1 MDDKE
6 KVAEIIR
13 LLEELKFQEKIVLGY
28 TDKEMIELFRGKVKE
43 IRFINRV
50 PIVPIIQ
57 FSSFIDE
64 FYGNLEEIKTIE
76 K

>member
-28 TDKEMIELFRGKVKE
+28 TDKEMIELFRGKIKE
-43 IRFINRV
+43 IKKVVDVETGF
-50 PIVPIIQ
+50 
-57 FSSFIDE
+57 
-64 FYGNLEEIKTIE
+64 G
-76 K
+76 

>member
-28 TDKEMIELFRGKVKE
+28 TDKEMIELFRGKIKE
-43 IRFINRV
+43 IKKVVDVVVGF
-50 PIVPIIQ
+50 
-57 FSSFIDE
+57 
-64 FYGNLEEIKTIE
+64 G
-76 K
+76 

>member
-28 TDKEMIELFRGKVKE
+28 TDKEMIELFRGNSKE
-43 IRFINRV
+43 IKKVGGGGAGFA
-50 PIVPIIQ
+50 
-57 FSSFIDE
+57 
-64 FYGNLEEIKTIE
+64 
-76 K
+76 

>member
-6 KVAEIIR
+6 KVAEITR

-43 IRFINRV
+43 IRKV
-50 PIVPIIQ
+50 AT
-57 FSSFIDE
+57 S
-64 FYGNLEEIKTIE
+64 
-76 K
+76 

>member
-6 KVAEIIR
+6 KIAEIIR

-43 IRFINRV
+43 IKKVVGVGVDF
-50 PIVPIIQ
+50 
-57 FSSFIDE
+57 
-64 FYGNLEEIKTIE
+64 G
-76 K
+76 

>member
-6 KVAEIIR
+6 KIAEIIR

-43 IRFINRV
+43 IKKVVGVVVGF
-50 PIVPIIQ
+50 
-57 FSSFIDE
+57 D
-64 FYGNLEEIKTIE
+64 
-76 K
+76 

>member
-43 IRFINRV
+43 IRNV
-50 PIVPIIQ
+50 VT
-57 FSSFIDE
+57 S
-64 FYGNLEEIKTIE
+64 
-76 K
+76 

>member
-6 KVAEIIR
+6 KIAEVIR

-43 IRFINRV
+43 IKKVIT
-50 PIVPIIQ
+50 
-57 FSSFIDE
+57 S
-64 FYGNLEEIKTIE
+64 
-76 K
+76 

>member
-43 IRFINRV
+43 IKKV
-50 PIVPIIQ
+50 VG
-57 FSSFIDE
+57 FSAGFD
-64 FYGNLEEIKTIE
+64 
-76 K
+76 

>member
-6 KVAEIIR
+6 KVAEITR

-43 IRFINRV
+43 IRKV
-50 PIVPIIQ
+50 VT
-57 FSSFIDE
+57 S
-64 FYGNLEEIKTIE
+64 
-76 K
+76 

>member
-6 KVAEIIR
+6 KIAEIIR

-43 IRFINRV
+43 IKRLVGVSVDF
-50 PIVPIIQ
+50 
-57 FSSFIDE
+57 
-64 FYGNLEEIKTIE
+64 G
-76 K
+76 

>member
-6 KVAEIIR
+6 KIAEIIR

-43 IRFINRV
+43 IKKV
-50 PIVPIIQ
+50 VGIVVG
-57 FSSFIDE
+57 F
-64 FYGNLEEIKTIE
+64 G
-76 K
+76 

>member
-28 TDKEMIELFRGKVKE
+28 TDKEMIELLKGKIKE
-43 IRFINRV
+43 IKKVIT
-50 PIVPIIQ
+50 
-57 FSSFIDE
+57 S
-64 FYGNLEEIKTIE
+64 
-76 K
+76 

>member
-28 TDKEMIELFRGKVKE
+28 TDKEMIELFRGKIKE
-43 IRFINRV
+43 IKKV
-50 PIVPIIQ
+50 V
-57 FSSFIDE
+57 DV
-64 FYGNLEEIKTIE
+64 KTGFG
-76 K
+76 

>member
-6 KVAEIIR
+6 KIAEIIR

-43 IRFINRV
+43 IKKV
-50 PIVPIIQ
+50 VGVGAG
-57 FSSFIDE
+57 FS
-64 FYGNLEEIKTIE
+64 
-76 K
+76 